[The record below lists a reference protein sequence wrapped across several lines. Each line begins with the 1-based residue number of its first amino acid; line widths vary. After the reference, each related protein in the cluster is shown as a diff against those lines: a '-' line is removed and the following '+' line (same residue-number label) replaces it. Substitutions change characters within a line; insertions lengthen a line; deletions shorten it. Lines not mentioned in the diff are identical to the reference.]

1 MKATLCQ
8 ALNLQYPIV
17 QAPMAGVSTP
27 ELAAAVSNAGALGSI
42 SVGASTPDQAR
53 TMIEKTVSLT
63 PRPINVNVFCH
74 APVVRDLPL
83 EKAWIARFHEL
94 FTRYEAE
101 PPEALSEIYQSFH
114 NNAEMMSVLLA
125 AAPAAIS
132 FHFGLPAAD
141 VLRQLKSRGIVTL
154 ASITSV
160 KEALAAEAAGIDFVV
175 AQGIEAGGHRGLF
188 SPDEADDQLST
199 FTLVQAVKK
208 ASRLPVIGAGGIMDG
223 AGIDAMLRLGADAV

>member
-1 MKATLCQ
+1 MLQPGTFPLTAINQAENMKATLCQ

-53 TMIEKTVSLT
+53 TMIEKTASLT
-63 PRPINVNVFCH
+63 TGPINVNVFCH

-83 EKAWIARFHEL
+83 EKAWIARFHDV
-94 FTRYEAE
+94 FSRYEAE

-141 VLRQLKSRGIVTL
+141 VLRP
-154 ASITSV
+154 
-160 KEALAAEAAGIDFVV
+160 V
-175 AQGIEAGGHRGLF
+175 A
-188 SPDEADDQLST
+188 
-199 FTLVQAVKK
+199 V
-208 ASRLPVIGAGGIMDG
+208 DG
-223 AGIDAMLRLGADAV
+223 